1 MDRQRE
7 ALERLQDGY
16 NELKS
21 QLHNCPESLREQLQ
35 EQLKRVSLVMAV
47 SFQDHQKLCPTPVIA
62 SQNLAHTNHIT
73 MGQ

>member
-1 MDRQRE
+1 VERE

-35 EQLKRVSLVMAV
+35 EQLKRVSDC
-47 SFQDHQKLCPTPVIA
+47 QEHQHFTNCFRPTTLA
-62 SQNLAHTNHIT
+62 S
-73 MGQ
+73 